1 MTEAERAAI
10 HAAAAQTA
18 AAAAPIRPEVAER
31 IALLL
36 RGTAIARPR
45 AVAEAGEPTAAA
57 S

>member
-10 HAAAAQTA
+10 LAAAARTA
-18 AAAAPIRPEVAER
+18 AAAAPIRPEVAEC

-36 RGTAIARPR
+36 RGTPTARPQAASGDGEPR
-45 AVAEAGEPTAAA
+45 AVA

>member
-10 HAAAAQTA
+10 RAAAARTA
-18 AAAAPIRPEVAER
+18 AEAAPIQPEVAER

-36 RGTAIARPR
+36 RGTPTARPM
-45 AVAEAGEPTAAA
+45 AVTGAGEPTAAA